1 MEKIAIVHFVNS
13 PKGQTRSG
21 MAAVMRYAVQE
32 QKTLWQGRPLISGVN
47 CQAKSAYDD
56 FLSTKLLHHKESG
69 RLYYHLVQSFPKEA
83 LVDPVTAHQA
93 AVRLAGFFQDR
104 EVLVCIHVDRE
115 HIHSHLII
123 NSVSMDEGRK
133 LHIAQGELEELR
145 RQNDLICK
153 ELNLPVFEEGE
164 HTHSSALSGG
174 EYHAAARGESWK
186 FQLMNVIDRCMTK
199 AATRQEFLSLMKDQG
214 YQVRWND
221 SRTSI
226 TYTTPQGKK
235 CRDNRLHEPKYL
247 KGAMELEFTIR
258 AAILTERTQRAKFPS
273 AAEPAFGES
282 DTEYSGAAHCDS
294 VLSAQR
300 DGANTSE
307 PSQSGAECGTTD
319 RTTESSLGSDPL
331 FRDVLSAVHHQPNAD
346 RNGQIPAADT
356 MDGATG
362 WESEREAFLS
372 SLTDVPASGMEPGLR
387 SDSDI
392 GGSLAGDLVHLG
404 RSLEMTQQSNA
415 DTPSGHPHTDRKLR
429 KKQREKKKAL
439 GHAEDEQESFSPT
452 QQLS

>member
-13 PKGQTRSG
+13 PKGQSHSG
-21 MAAVMRYAVQE
+21 MAAVMRYAAQG
-32 QKTLWQGRPLISGVN
+32 QKTLWQGQSLVSGVN

-83 LVDPVTAHQA
+83 QVDPVTAHQA

-104 EVLVCIHVDRE
+104 EVLVCTHVDRE

-123 NSVSMDEGRK
+123 NSVSMEEGRK

-153 ELNLPVFEEGE
+153 ELNLPMFEEGE
-164 HTHSSALSGG
+164 HTQTSALSGG

-186 FQLMNVIDRCMTK
+186 FQLMNVIDRCMTR

-214 YQVRWND
+214 YQVRWSD
-221 SRTSI
+221 SRTNI

-273 AAEPAFGES
+273 AAEPASGES
-282 DTEYSGAAHCDS
+282 DTEYSGATHCDS

-300 DGANTSE
+300 DGADTSE

-319 RTTESSLGSDPL
+319 RTAEPSLGSEPL
-331 FRDVLSAVHHQPNAD
+331 LRDFLSAVRHQPD
-346 RNGQIPAADT
+346 VDGNGQIPAADT

-362 WESEREAFLS
+362 WEPEREAFLS
-372 SLTDVPASGMEPGLR
+372 SLTDIPASEMEPGLR
-387 SDSDI
+387 SDSYI

-404 RSLEMTQQSNA
+404 RSLEMTQQTTA
-415 DTPSGHPHTDRKLR
+415 DTPAGHPHTDRKLR

>member
-13 PKGQTRSG
+13 PKGQSRSG
-21 MAAVMRYAVQE
+21 MAAVMRYAAQE
-32 QKTLWQGRPLISGVN
+32 QKTLWQGQSLVSGVN

-104 EVLVCIHVDRE
+104 EVLVCTHVDRE

-123 NSVSMDEGRK
+123 NSVSMEEGRK
-133 LHIAQGELEELR
+133 LHVSQNELEKLR
-145 RQNDLICK
+145 CQNDLICK
-153 ELNLPVFEEGE
+153 ELNLPMFEESE
-164 HTHSSALSGG
+164 HTRSSALSGG

-186 FQLMNVIDRCMTK
+186 FQLMNAIDRCMTR
-199 AATRQEFLSLMKDQG
+199 AATRQEFLSLMKALG
-214 YQVRWND
+214 YQVRWSD

-258 AAILTERTQRAKFPS
+258 AAILTGRTQRAKFPS
-273 AAEPAFGES
+273 AEEPASGES
-282 DTEYSGAAHCDS
+282 DIEYSSAAHCDS

-300 DGANTSE
+300 DGADSSE

-319 RTTESSLGSDPL
+319 RTAESSLGSDPL
-331 FRDVLSAVHHQPNAD
+331 LRDFLSAVHHQSD
-346 RNGQIPAADT
+346 VDGNGQISTADS
-356 MDGATG
+356 MDGTTG
-362 WESEREAFLS
+362 WEPEREAFLS

>member
-13 PKGQTRSG
+13 PKGQSRSG
-21 MAAVMRYAVQE
+21 MAAVMRYAAQE
-32 QKTLWQGRPLISGVN
+32 QKTLWQGQSLISGVN

-104 EVLVCIHVDRE
+104 EVLVCTHVDRE

-123 NSVSMDEGRK
+123 NSVSMEEGRK

-153 ELNLPVFEEGE
+153 ELNLPMFEESE
-164 HTHSSALSGG
+164 HMHSSALSGG

-186 FQLMNVIDRCMTK
+186 FRLMNAIDRCMTR
-199 AATRQEFLSLMKDQG
+199 AATRQEFLSLMKGLG
-214 YQVRWND
+214 YLVRWSD

-258 AAILTERTQRAKFPS
+258 AEILTERTQRAKFPS
-273 AAEPAFGES
+273 AAEPASGES
-282 DTEYSGAAHCDS
+282 GTEYSGAAHCDS

-300 DGANTSE
+300 DGADTSE
-307 PSQSGAECGTTD
+307 PSQSGAECGAAD
-319 RTTESSLGSDPL
+319 RTAEPSLGSEPL
-331 FRDVLSAVHHQPNAD
+331 PRDFLSAARHPPDTD
-346 RNGQIPAADT
+346 RNEQIPAADT
-356 MDGATG
+356 MDGTTG

-372 SLTDVPASGMEPGLR
+372 SLTDIPASGMESGLR
-387 SDSDI
+387 SDSYS
-392 GGSLAGDLVHLG
+392 GGSLAGDLVRWG
-404 RSLEMTQQSNA
+404 RSLEMTQQSA
-415 DTPSGHPHTDRKLR
+415 TDTPAGHPHTDRKLR